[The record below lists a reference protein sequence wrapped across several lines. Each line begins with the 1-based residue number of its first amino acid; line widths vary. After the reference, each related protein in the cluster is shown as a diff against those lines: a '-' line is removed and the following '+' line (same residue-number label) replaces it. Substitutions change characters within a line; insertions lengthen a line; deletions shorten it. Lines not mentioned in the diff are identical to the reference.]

1 MYANRT
7 KEEREAAHDL
17 LELANTLPP
26 INDTLP
32 SLRNSL
38 QHQSNSLQPL
48 SNSLQPLSNSL
59 QPLSNS
65 VEPLSNSLQPQSN
78 SLSSHNNTTTLNKS
92 TAQVNQAQVIKL
104 TTINNN
110 TCNILPYHNN
120 INATNAISN
129 QEYTPLT
136 PLLNGG
142 CNYENIQP
150 VQLQLQQQQPHNV
163 VTAGT
168 VYLQS
173 PPPSPHEMTQA
184 YTTLIYITPQ
194 TKTEYRLPLTPPITE
209 YDSNANAVPK
219 GEPMSTSIIPPSFQ
233 PQSPLLSLGQDN
245 AAMIKLP
252 IADGRTK
259 RRSSGVCGG
268 VEPLS
273 GVGGGDRQKYSC
285 SECGKDYAT
294 SSNLARHKQV
304 IPF

>member
-1 MYANRT
+1 VYANRT

-26 INDTLP
+26 INETLP
-32 SLRNSL
+32 LPN
-38 QHQSNSLQPL
+38 NSLQPL
-48 SNSLQPLSNSL
+48 SNSLQPHNNSL

-65 VEPLSNSLQPQSN
+65 LQSHSNSIQPHSNSLV
-78 SLSSHNNTTTLNKS
+78 SHNNTTTLNKS

-120 INATNAISN
+120 INTANAISN

-173 PPPSPHEMTQA
+173 PPPSPHEITQA

-268 VEPLS
+268 VAPLS

-294 SSNLARHKQV
+294 SSNLSRHKQV
-304 IPF
+304 LINIEIT

>member
-26 INDTLP
+26 INETLP
-32 SLRNSL
+32 SLN
-38 QHQSNSLQPL
+38 NSLQPHSNSSQSL
-48 SNSLQPLSNSL
+48 SNSLP
-59 QPLSNS
+59 
-65 VEPLSNSLQPQSN
+65 
-78 SLSSHNNTTTLNKS
+78 SHNNTTTLNTN

-150 VQLQLQQQQPHNV
+150 VQLQIQQQPHNV

-233 PQSPLLSLGQDN
+233 PQSPLLPLGQDN

-259 RRSSGVCGG
+259 RRSSGVCGS
-268 VEPLS
+268 VEPLNGS
-273 GVGGGDRQKYSC
+273 GGDRQKYSC

-294 SSNLARHKQV
+294 SSNLSRHKQV
-304 IPF
+304 IQNKRLTSYIRNHDKKYTE

>member
-7 KEEREAAHDL
+7 KEEREAAYDL

-26 INDTLP
+26 INETN
-32 SLRNSL
+32 NSL
-38 QHQSNSLQPL
+38 QHNSNSLQPHSNSLQSLSNNLQPL
-48 SNSLQPLSNSL
+48 SNSLQPHSNSL
-59 QPLSNS
+59 QPH
-65 VEPLSNSLQPQSN
+65 SNSLP
-78 SLSSHNNTTTLNKS
+78 SHNNTTTLNKS

-120 INATNAISN
+120 LNAANAISN
-129 QEYTPLT
+129 NEYTPLT

-142 CNYENIQP
+142 CNYENVQP
-150 VQLQLQQQQPHNV
+150 VQLQLQQQQQPHNV

-173 PPPSPHEMTQA
+173 PPPSPHDMTQA

-219 GEPMSTSIIPPSFQ
+219 GEPTSIIPPPFQ

-294 SSNLARHKQV
+294 SSNLSRHKQV
-304 IPF
+304 ISF